1 MKNGWGLHRGVIVLT
16 LVAGAFSA
24 SAQFSAPGAGVVQAG
39 SAASIPQAQLL
50 QPEALH
56 QLLLAPGSDKPLV
69 LQVGS
74 HILFAEA
81 HIPGSEYMGPGSRP
95 QGLELLQTRLMPL
108 ARKTLIVLYCGCCPW
123 GRCPNVEPA
132 FAKVRE
138 MGFTNVKVLY
148 LADNFGTD
156 WVSKEYLVE
165 KGR

>member
-1 MKNGWGLHRGVIVLT
+1 MKNGLGLHTGVIMLA

-24 SAQFSAPGAGVVQAG
+24 SAQFSAPGAGVAQAG
-39 SAASIPQAQLL
+39 SAASIPQGQLL

-56 QLLLAPGSDKPLV
+56 QLLQAPGTAKPLV

-81 HIPGSEYMGPGSRP
+81 HIPGSEYAGPGSRP
-95 QGLELLQTRLMPL
+95 QGLELLQNRLAPL
-108 ARKTLIVLYCGCCPW
+108 SRKTLIVLYCGCCPW
-123 GRCPNVEPA
+123 SRCPNVEPA
-132 FAKVRE
+132 FAKARE

-156 WVSKEYLVE
+156 WVSKGYPVE